1 MLITYRYQQILEDPV
16 PGNQSAPTLKQLE
29 YFAAI
34 AGRASYRRAAEE
46 LGVSQPALTTQI
58 AALESVLG
66 VTLFERSRAG
76 TLLTPEGRE
85 LLEPARQILLAMREF
100 RTSADLIARGH
111 GATYKLG
118 VPPTVGPYLLP
129 NVLPELHARYGE
141 LKLYVREGAPRHL
154 QRDLVE
160 GRYDLAILP
169 LPVAATELAVEPLFT
184 EPLKFVV
191 PTDHRL
197 AGKAEVTPSQLR
209 GEKVLTLE
217 EQHHFHH
224 QVQEICGHLGAELQR
239 DYEGTSLDTLRQM
252 VVMGLGVAFLPGL
265 YVHSEMHNPEALHVS
280 ELKAHPIFRQH
291 GLVWRASTPG
301 RRLFRELAA
310 HMREIIGR
318 RLGDVVNV
326 SGD

>member
-1 MLITYRYQQILEDPV
+1 M
-16 PGNQSAPTLKQLE
+16 E

-34 AGRASYRRAAEE
+34 AGRGSYRRAAED

-58 AALESVLG
+58 AALENTLG
-66 VTLFERSRAG
+66 VSLFERSRAG

-85 LLEPARQILLAMREF
+85 LLDPARQILLAMREF
-100 RTSADLIARGH
+100 QASADVISQGH

-129 NVLPELHARYGE
+129 NVLPELHARYSD
-141 LKLYVREGAPRHL
+141 LKLYVREAPPRLL
-154 QRDLVE
+154 QRELSE
-160 GRYDLAILP
+160 GAYDLAILP
-169 LPVAATELAVEPLFT
+169 LPLAADELLALEPLFT

-191 PTDHRL
+191 PSDHRL

-224 QVQEICGHLGAELQR
+224 QVQEICQQLGAQLQR

-265 YVHSEMHNPEALHVS
+265 YVHSEMHDPEALHVS
-280 ELKAHPIFRQH
+280 ELKAKPIFRQH
-291 GLVWRASTPG
+291 GLVWRASSPG
-301 RRLFRELAA
+301 RRLFRDLAIY
-310 HMREIIGR
+310 MREIIGR
-318 RLGDVVNV
+318 RLGEVVTV
-326 SGD
+326 SRD